1 MRTWRLVTRQFFIT
15 STGDIRDERIHF
27 TLIDNQLKIIQVI
40 RVIRLTCSMLRP
52 DRGSPNL

>member
-1 MRTWRLVTRQFFIT
+1 MAI
-15 STGDIRDERIHF
+15 GDQTVLHNEHGDNSDKHIHF

-52 DRGSPNL
+52 DRGSLNL